1 MNSAMGFSLGE
12 QLDITQVM
20 DIKDRLQVELEQSDS
35 LLIDGSEVSRVDA
48 PGLQLLL
55 TAKTVCQNQSI
66 NWKWQGAS
74 NELVT
79 AAKTLGLVG
88 PLGLNDF
95 AD

>member
-1 MNSAMGFSLGE
+1 MGFSLGE

-20 DIKDRLQVELEQSDS
+20 EIKDRLQVELEQSDS

-55 TAKTVCQNQSI
+55 TAKNVCQIQSVS
-66 NWKWQGAS
+66 WKWQGAS
-74 NELVT
+74 SELVA
-79 AAKTLGLVG
+79 AAKTLGLVE